1 MSLGPMELCCIFVAG
16 LGLLASIA
24 LSIWR
29 KRARE
34 QDFPTQPDQA
44 KPPVDSSGD
53 HN

>member
-16 LGLLASIA
+16 VGLVASIA

-34 QDFPTQPDQA
+34 QDFPTGPRDTA
-44 KPPVDSSGD
+44 PERPSDEE
-53 HN
+53 H